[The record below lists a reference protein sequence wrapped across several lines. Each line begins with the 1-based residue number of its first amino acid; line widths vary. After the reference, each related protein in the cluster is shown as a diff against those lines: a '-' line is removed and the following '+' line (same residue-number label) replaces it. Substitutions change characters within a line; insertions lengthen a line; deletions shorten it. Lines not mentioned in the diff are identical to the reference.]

1 MPYEIKHM
9 KDDDRWCV
17 HKEGGEL
24 VKCHDSE
31 EKAKAHLRAL
41 YANVH
46 AVKAVGDWE
55 IEVRAVPFGTDAD
68 KQSFD
73 NQTDFMLENFP
84 TPAIVYHHGVKTDRK
99 GYESTPVI
107 IGKTIS
113 VEKRGDGIWLRVI
126 LDKLNE
132 YASKVWEAAKAGLAV
147 ASSDSI
153 AHLARLEVGGKRI
166 PYQKQPGRIA
176 VWPLAAVSL
185 WDAGNSQLRPASP
198 LALAMPALKTIYEQA
213 GLSLPDIGGEQPQAL
228 EKSAAKNEA
237 EPNKESEMD
246 DKKEVGLTDEQV
258 QAKIDNAL
266 KAQAEASEAAQKAAQ
281 ERQAEIDAE
290 VAKQVEAVKAEAAKA
305 RRLPFGEAPYQ
316 AEFADTWKFDNLS
329 PGEIGMVID
338 IQEKSPKGKP
348 SQQAYKALALRIADA
363 KVEPNEEALS
373 MGYVKGALKAA
384 AGFDPTVDAIKAAT
398 DPMYSTLS
406 GAGSQWVG
414 TAYSRELWQVIRAN
428 ANVAARIPDTV
439 VPDGFSSKYF
449 PLEST
454 NPTWYKVAETTGADA
469 TSLVPVATVPASQ
482 AVTAN
487 KQITLAKMG
496 CRVMYTGELVEDS
509 LIAFVPELRR
519 ELAVTGQEMMDH
531 VCIDGDTV
539 VTASTNINGND
550 TTPTTQVYLI
560 ANGFRKLA
568 LYGASSANARDGGAL
583 DEDDY
588 LETMFKMGTAGLGAA
603 DLQKCS
609 FIVDPN
615 VYKASLKL
623 SSLKTKDVWAN
634 ATLESGVLTKLWGYE
649 VIPSWFMHYASA
661 KRMTG
666 AAGTIDGNTDTNN
679 TKGAIL
685 GVRWDQ
691 WKLAYKRRMTMEV
704 TRFANSDSWEIVALA
719 RWGLA
724 YRDDEAAAISYN
736 LTV

>member
-1 MPYEIKHM
+1 MEDENK
-9 KDDDRWCV
+9 
-17 HKEGGEL
+17 L
-24 VKCHDSE
+24 
-31 EKAKAHLRAL
+31 L
-41 YANVH
+41 
-46 AVKAVGDWE
+46 AVKAIGDWE
-55 IEVRAVPFGTDAD
+55 IEVRAVPFGAD
-68 KQSFD
+68 GD
-73 NQTDFMLENFP
+73 NQTFDAETDYMLGDFP
-84 TPAIVYHHGVKTDRK
+84 TPAIIYHHGVKQGRTGFEDK
-99 GYESTPVI
+99 PIV
-107 IGKTIS
+107 IGKT
-113 VEKRGDGIWLRVI
+113 VAAEKRSDGIWLRVV

-132 YASKVWEAAKAGLAV
+132 YARKVWEAAKAGLAV

-153 AHLARLEVGGKRI
+153 AHLARLDIDGKRI
-166 PYQKQPGRIA
+166 PYEKRPGRIA

-185 WDAGNSQLRPASP
+185 WDAGSGQLVPASP
-198 LALAMPALKTIYEQA
+198 NALAMPALKTIYEQA
-213 GLSLPDIGGEQPQAL
+213 GLILPDISGEDEPQA
-228 EKSAAKNEA
+228 EMEA
-237 EPNKESEMD
+237 EMQVAAATDGTDELNIGDNIMNEKEE
-246 DKKEVGLTDEQV
+246 KGLTADDV
-258 QAKIDNAL
+258 QSQIDAAL
-266 KAQAEASEAAQKAAQ
+266 KAQADKNEEAKKAAEEQ
-281 ERQAEIDAE
+281 EALIAAE
-290 VAKQVEAVKAEAAKA
+290 VEKRVEAVTADAAKA
-305 RRLPFGEAPYQ
+305 RRIPMGAPYQ
-316 AEFADTWKFDNLS
+316 AQFADISKFDYLS
-329 PGEIGMVID
+329 PGEIAMLID
-338 IQEKSPKGKP
+338 IQLNSPKKDATP
-348 SQQAYKALALRIADA
+348 SQEAYKALAVRIADE
-363 KVEPNEEALS
+363 KVNADEQALS
-373 MGYVKGALKAA
+373 MGYVKGAFKTAVGL
-384 AGFDPTVDAIKAAT
+384 DATEYAQKAAT

-414 TAYSRELWQVIRAN
+414 TAYSRELWNVIRAN
-428 ANVAARIPDTV
+428 ANIASRIPNTV

-454 NPTWYKVAETTGADA
+454 NPTWYKVAETTAADA

-482 AVTAN
+482 ATTAN

-496 CRVMYTGELVEDS
+496 CRVMYTGEMVEDS

-519 ELAVTGQEMMDH
+519 EMAVTGQEMMDH
-531 VCIDGDTV
+531 ICIDGDTV
-539 VTASTNINGND
+539 VTASTNINAND
-550 TTPTTQVYLI
+550 TTPTTQAYLV

-615 VYKASLKL
+615 VYKASLKF

-649 VIPSWFMHYASA
+649 VIPSWFMHYVSA
-661 KRMTG
+661 KRMT
-666 AAGTIDGNTDTNN
+666 AATGLIDGNTDTNN

>member
-1 MPYEIKHM
+1 MKNETRTDEI
-9 KDDDRWCV
+9 
-17 HKEGGEL
+17 
-24 VKCHDSE
+24 
-31 EKAKAHLRAL
+31 
-41 YANVH
+41 YI

-55 IEVRAVPFGTDAD
+55 IEVRAVPFGPDG
-68 KQSFD
+68 D
-73 NQTDFMLENFP
+73 NQTFDADTDYMLGDFP
-84 TPAIVYHHGVKTDRK
+84 TPAIIYHHGVKQGRTGFEDK
-99 GYESTPVI
+99 PIV
-107 IGKTIS
+107 IGKTVS
-113 VEKRGDGIWLRVI
+113 AEKRSDGIWLRVV

-132 YASKVWEAAKAGLAV
+132 YARKVWEAAKAGLAV

-153 AHLARLEVGGKRI
+153 AHLARLDVGGKRI
-166 PYQKQPGRIA
+166 PYEKRPGRIA

-185 WDAGNSQLRPASP
+185 WDAGVGQLMPASP
-198 LALAMPALKTIYEQA
+198 NALAMPALKTIYEQA
-213 GLSLPDIGGEQPQAL
+213 GLTLPDIPGVDEPQA
-228 EKSAAKNEA
+228 ETEAEMQVAAAKNEA
-237 EPNKESEMD
+237 DQTIIGATKMTEKET
-246 DKKEVGLTDEQV
+246 GLSAGDV
-258 QAKIDNAL
+258 QAQIDAAL
-266 KAQAEASEAAQKAAQ
+266 KAQAEQNELAKKAAEEQEAAIA
-281 ERQAEIDAE
+281 AE
-290 VAKQVEAVKAEAAKA
+290 VEKRVEAASAEAVKA
-305 RRLPFGEAPYQ
+305 RRLPIGDGAPYQ
-316 AEFADTWKFDNLS
+316 AKFQDISKFDYLS
-329 PGEIGMVID
+329 PGEIAMVIE
-338 IQEKSPKGKP
+338 IQNSSPKKDASP
-348 SQQAYKALALRIADA
+348 SPEAYKALAVRIADE
-363 KVEPNEEALS
+363 KVNADEKALS
-373 MGYVKGALKAA
+373 MGYVKGAFKAA
-384 AGFDPTVDAIKAAT
+384 TGMEATDYAQKAAT

-414 TAYSRELWQVIRAN
+414 TAYSRELWNVIRAN
-428 ANVAARIPDTV
+428 ANVASRIPETV

-454 NPTWYKVAETTGADA
+454 NPTWYKVAETTAADA
-469 TSLVPVATVPASQ
+469 TSKVPVATVPATQ

-531 VCIDGDTV
+531 ICIDGDTAA
-539 VTASTNINGND
+539 TISTNINGNE
-550 TTPTTQVYLI
+550 TTPTTQAYLV

-568 LYGASSANARDGGAL
+568 LLGNSSVNARSGGAI

-588 LETMFKMGTAGLGAA
+588 LETMFLMGTAGLAAA

-623 SSLKTKDVWAN
+623 SSLKTQDVWAN
-634 ATLESGVLTKLWGYE
+634 ATLESGVLTKLWGYD
-649 VIPSWFMHYASA
+649 VIPSWFMHYMSA

-666 AAGTIDGNTDTNN
+666 AAGTIDSTTDTNN

-724 YRDDEAAAISYN
+724 YRDTEAAAISYN